1 MYVIRLCEPLGTVCC
16 QKLSK
21 FKKDTEMKVQ
31 KGQCKTNYADKER
44 KRERERKSTSG
55 DSVVFNEYFPSSSV
69 SVI

>member
-1 MYVIRLCEPLGTVCC
+1 
-16 QKLSK
+16 
-21 FKKDTEMKVQ
+21 MKVQ